1 MKIAIISDIHDNL
14 ANLKNFLSF
23 AKKEKVTVVFC
34 CGDVISAETLD
45 YLISNFEGKVFLT
58 LGNAD
63 LKEKILERFSKKDS
77 KLTIFRDFGEVELD
91 NLKIAFS
98 HSLEK
103 IKPVASLPVIGP
115 QLSKNQ
121 VQEYDF
127 VFFGHTHRPSL
138 ENSGKTKILNPGN
151 LAGLYYKAT
160 FAILDTKTKRPE
172 LKILEK
178 IKKSAD

>member
-23 AKKEKVTVVFC
+23 AKKEKVSVVFC

-63 LKEKILERFSKKDS
+63 LKEKILEKFSKEDS

-103 IKPVASLPVIGP
+103 
-115 QLSKNQ
+115 SKNR

-160 FAILDTKTKRPE
+160 FAILDTETKGPE